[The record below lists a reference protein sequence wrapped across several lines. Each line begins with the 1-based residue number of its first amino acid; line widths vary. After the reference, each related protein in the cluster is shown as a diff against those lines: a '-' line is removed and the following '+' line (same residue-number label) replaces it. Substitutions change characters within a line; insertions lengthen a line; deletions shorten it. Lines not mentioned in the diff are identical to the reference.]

1 MVQTFSMI
9 GAMLIVI
16 FKATSDVGGLSVV
29 IERNIQSGR
38 IEKPE

>member
-16 FKATSDVGGLSVV
+16 FKATNDIGGLSLV
-29 IERNIQSGR
+29 IERNIKTDR